1 MKKIVT
7 SLLFA
12 LTLAALPVSGQDID
26 ESFVFV
32 DSEGNVIENEAVVV
46 RNNVELYD
54 ETSEVIY
61 SGISVKNTNGSADY
75 LKVVYKI
82 ERIDNGTY
90 QICFPSTCNTKAE
103 VGSYETA
110 VGQLMSETQNIQ
122 SEWFPEAD
130 GECVVTLTIEL
141 FNKQGLFPPTY
152 VHKAWGPTLTLRFV
166 KGELPPE
173 PGMHGDVNGD
183 GEVNI
188 ADVNV
193 IIDLILTDADYQANA
208 DVNGDKEIGIS
219 DINAEIDLIL
229 SAH

>member
-90 QICFPSTCNTKAE
+90 QICFPSTCNAKAE

-193 IIDLILTDADYQANA
+193 IIDLILTGADYQANA